1 MRKVTVDRAL
11 SWVGFALNM
20 IRRHPAVFLGMG
32 LIQALIG
39 QIPIIGGVIMLLLG
53 FALTAGT
60 VYAAREADL
69 GRTPQIGQLFKA
81 FDGQIPL
88 GRFVALCLP
97 AVGIG
102 LVLMVV
108 LVVVVIGAVGGDAV
122 RLQEL
127 QSDPRAMLALL
138 KGHLLTL
145 FVLVCIG
152 LVLNALLTFS
162 AVPRVLFD
170 ERGAFAAM
178 GDSFKANWR
187 SLGAFL
193 LTGVLVFLLG
203 LVASLAVGLVVF
215 LPLKLLL
222 GGHEQLTLAAML
234 VALGA
239 LSNAFGG
246 PLMYAAWKD
255 LFADTIPAAGM
266 PAIVE
271 AAM

>member
-1 MRKVTVDRAL
+1 MRKVTVDHAPH
-11 SWVGFALNM
+11 WIGFAFHT
-20 IRRHPAVFLGMG
+20 IRRHPGVFLGMG

-39 QIPIIGGVIMLLLG
+39 QIPIIGGVVMLLLG
-53 FALTAGT
+53 FALTAGA

-81 FDGQIPL
+81 FDGEIPL

-102 LVLMVV
+102 LVLMIV
-108 LVVVVIGAVGGDAV
+108 LVIVVIGAVGGDAA
-122 RLQEL
+122 RLQDL
-127 QSDPRAMLALL
+127 QRDPQAMLALF

-152 LVLNALLTFS
+152 LMLNALLTFS

-170 ERGAFAAM
+170 QRGAFEAM
-178 GDSFKANWR
+178 GDSLMANWR

-193 LTGVLVFLLG
+193 LTGVLVFLCG

-222 GGHEQLTLAAML
+222 SGHEQLTLTAML

-255 LFADTIPAAGM
+255 LFADAAPASGM
-266 PAIVE
+266 PAVVE